1 MQWKNRWSLAAL
13 VMATASC
20 NAAAQL
26 PPATTIPT
34 TTTTVPLTPAEAAAE
49 FHSCLTQ
56 QGLTVPDVPL
66 DDQGR
71 PDLSALAD
79 ASAQN
84 SAQWHEALT
93 ACAAVIVA
101 NGALDLS
108 ADPAL
113 AEAVRT
119 RLMAFSACMRSQGVE
134 SFPDPPADFD
144 GTSPPFLLSAI
155 PVADP
160 ELAPAIE
167 ACVVATAGPG

>member
-1 MQWKNRWSLAAL
+1 MQWKFRWSLAAFVL
-13 VMATASC
+13 TTAAC
-20 NAAAQL
+20 NAVAEP

-34 TTTTVPLTPAEAAAE
+34 TTTTVPLTPAQAASE
-49 FHSCLTQ
+49 FHSCLTEH
-56 QGLTVPDVPL
+56 GLTVPDVPL

-79 ASAQN
+79 ASTQN

-93 ACAAVIVA
+93 ACAMVIVA

-144 GTSPPFLLSAI
+144 GTSPPFPLSAI

-160 ELAPAIE
+160 ELEPAAD